1 MDSLRTLRLFVSV
14 ADTGSYTEAAE
25 RLKIPRATASNAILQ
40 LERSLGVKLLARTT
54 RRVRLT
60 AEGAQFLEHG
70 RSLIEQWDDAQNM
83 FAAHALQPEGTIH
96 LDLPERMANI
106 TVIPALPELLARYP
120 GLRVV
125 VSGNARF
132 VDLIAEGVDCVVR
145 VGELDNSGLTARRVG
160 RLHIVNCATPD
171 YLARHPPLRDLA
183 DLTQHCAI
191 GFRSGRGA
199 HDTEWD
205 YLDAA
210 GDAGSIRMQS
220 RVTVSNTESYI
231 ACALAGL
238 GLIQTPRIA
247 VAAHLASGA
256 LREVLPS
263 FSPAPLP
270 VSVIYLQRKLVSARV
285 RVFVDWLAALL
296 ERELRE
302 PAG

>member
-1 MDSLRTLRLFVSV
+1 MDSLKTLRLFVSV
-14 ADTGSYTEAAE
+14 AETGSYTEAAD
-25 RLKIPRATASNAILQ
+25 RLKIPRATASNAILH

-60 AEGAQFLEHG
+60 AEGVQFLEHG

-145 VGELDNSGLTARRVG
+145 VGELEDSGLTARRVG

-183 DLTQHCAI
+183 DLTQHWAI
-191 GFRSGRGA
+191 GFRSGRSA
-199 HDTEWD
+199 HDAEWD
-205 YLDAA
+205 YIDAA
-210 GDAGSIRMQS
+210 GNSGSVRMQS
-220 RVTVSNTESYI
+220 RVTVSNTESYVT
-231 ACALAGL
+231 CALAGL
-238 GLIQTPRIA
+238 GLIQTPRTA

-263 FSPAPLP
+263 FRPAPLP
-270 VSVIYLQRKLVSARV
+270 VSVIYFQRKLVSARV

-302 PAG
+302 PAV